1 MITSIVA
8 KIPLAYRSFILPAL
22 VLVSILAFS
31 LTIGRAVWEK
41 IVQERGVV
49 SALQTDNTKLLAK
62 KEILASQDNKTLLIK
77 TQAAVDAI
85 PAEIPAL
92 PTLASLNFLATQT
105 GVTVTDFR
113 ITERKDKKSETS
125 YLEMVV
131 NFEGITASSLT
142 FLNELKNMAPLVKV
156 IEITSTVQTETARS
170 KVTLNSIW
178 SPLPKEL
185 GKPNS
190 PLETLSK
197 ADEEVANKLL
207 QLKKSKSKVAEGS
220 VPQGRANPFAL

>member
-1 MITSIVA
+1 MITNIIA

-41 IVQERGVV
+41 IVLERGGV
-49 SALQTDNTKLLAK
+49 SALQADNTKLLAK
-62 KEILASQDNKTLLIK
+62 KEMLASQDKKTLLIK

-125 YLEMVV
+125 YLEMIV
-131 NFEGITASSLT
+131 NFEGITTSSLT

-156 IEITSTVQTETARS
+156 IEIASTVQAGATRS

-190 PLETLSK
+190 PIEPLSK

-207 QLKKSKSKVAEGS
+207 QLKKSGSKITEGS